1 MARTISAT
9 EAQAEFDELMRL
21 VVEND
26 ETVIVEQ
33 DGVPRVVLM
42 AVTAYRQ
49 FSSKAAWES
58 WEAQLAEL
66 HQELRPM
73 LVDSELPSSVEIIQT
88 MRKERD
94 EQLLQRLRLP
104 DESSK

>member
-9 EAQAEFDELMRL
+9 EAQAEFDELIEL
-21 VVEND
+21 IAEND
-26 ETVIVEQ
+26 ETVVVEQ
-33 DGVPRVVLM
+33 DGIPRVVLM
-42 AVTAYRQ
+42 SLTAYRQ

-58 WEAQLAEL
+58 WEAQLAGL

-73 LVDSELPSSVEIIQT
+73 LAEGELPSSVEIIQT
-88 MRKERD
+88 MREERD

-104 DESSK
+104 DESG